1 MRIKASPTLK
11 KVFLFIFA
19 VCAASCG
26 KVLADRAAELWG
38 PHRVLTQ
45 AENME
50 QTVLSMQKEL
60 PIKVDEVTTL
70 FAIGLNQNKD
80 TLIYSIRIENINRKE
95 LYTSYDFASIKDQL
109 SGNLCDSNQKNF
121 QLGLKKIE
129 FIFFGNDNSEMFRI
143 LLTPEMCRK
152 YN

>member
-1 MRIKASPTLK
+1 
-11 KVFLFIFA
+11 
-19 VCAASCG
+19 
-26 KVLADRAAELWG
+26 
-38 PHRVLTQ
+38 
-45 AENME
+45 ME